1 MDFVL
6 VLFRYGAGG
15 SSNRAIRLRL
25 EWAYSVRDGFPSD
38 VASSDA
44 RGGRSDLFA
53 SRRFGFPYRTTF
65 RILVLCERKAIAKG
79 SGPTISVTPVSCA
92 VSRQERLRSA
102 PCFPLIANSALR
114 SEENTSEL
122 QSLMRIS
129 YAVFCLKKQ

>member
-1 MDFVL
+1 MFFFFSSRRRHTRCAL
-6 VLFRYGAGG
+6 VTGVQTCALPI
-15 SSNRAIRLRL
+15 S
-25 EWAYSVRDGFPSD
+25 
-38 VASSDA
+38 SSDA

-102 PCFPLIANSALR
+102 PCFPLIANSALVR
-114 SEENTSEL
+114 QGIYQPNYPRASRRRPC
-122 QSLMRIS
+122 SLPYI
-129 YAVFCLKKQ
+129 YYNGK